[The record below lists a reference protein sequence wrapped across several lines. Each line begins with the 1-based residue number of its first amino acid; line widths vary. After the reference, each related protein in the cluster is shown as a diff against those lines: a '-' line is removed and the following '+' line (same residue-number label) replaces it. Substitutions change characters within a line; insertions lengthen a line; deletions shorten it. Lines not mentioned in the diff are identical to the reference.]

1 MRRSQNGDTRF
12 SRSGRR
18 SGTARHASFA
28 CLAPGS
34 GTAEKEQSGERVCR
48 SRSGGIRFSRPG
60 RGAAEP
66 PWGAR
71 RPGDVCS
78 APTGAETGQ
87 GGAPKGRGWEWYTR
101 YRQTAKILR
110 INQSI
115 FLTLV
120 KSANYLYETRR
131 KSALFRKGGGCM
143 EYRGNQCSGRECA
156 LSRG

>member
-1 MRRSQNGDTRF
+1 MSYLREWKNGKSKFRRKCASK
-12 SRSGRR
+12 SKRR
-18 SGTARHASFA
+18 HTFLPVRAQVRNCQACVLSPARAWS
-28 CLAPGS
+28 CRAP
-34 GTAEKEQSGERVCR
+34 
-48 SRSGGIRFSRPG
+48 
-60 RGAAEP
+60 
-66 PWGAR
+66 W
-71 RPGDVCS
+71 DVCS

-101 YRQTAKILR
+101 YRQAAKILR

>member
-1 MRRSQNGDTRF
+1 MSYLREWKNGKSKFRGKCVPESKRRHTFLPVRAQVWNCQACALSPAKAWSCRAPLGRLF
-12 SRSGRR
+12 SADRSGDGAGGR
-18 SGTARHASFA
+18 S
-28 CLAPGS
+28 
-34 GTAEKEQSGERVCR
+34 K
-48 SRSGGIRFSRPG
+48 
-60 RGAAEP
+60 GA
-66 PWGAR
+66 
-71 RPGDVCS
+71 
-78 APTGAETGQ
+78 
-87 GGAPKGRGWEWYTR
+87 GWEWYTR

>member
-1 MRRSQNGDTRF
+1 MRSLHVWLLGVE
-12 SRSGRR
+12 RR
-18 SGTARHASFA
+18 KKNNPGKGCAGVEAEAYASPGQGVELPSPPGALDVRGTSV
-28 CLAPGS
+28 
-34 GTAEKEQSGERVCR
+34 Q
-48 SRSGGIRFSRPG
+48 
-60 RGAAEP
+60 
-66 PWGAR
+66 R
-71 RPGDVCS
+71 RPERRRGR
-78 APTGAETGQ
+78 
-87 GGAPKGRGWEWYTR
+87 GGAPKGRGWELYTR